1 LFNASN
7 VVHKI
12 DTQYSMLHL
21 YSFFSLAFN
30 RKEPK
35 VMLRQKRFLIL
46 AALVI
51 TSLLLAACP
60 AAAPAGGGG
69 AAASGEQP
77 AAAEQAQSSGGRE
90 IVWMVRTGPVE
101 NQWETD
107 VVKPAWEKEHPDI
120 ALNILNID
128 QPDIAVKREAMIAA
142 GEPLHVWSTNWGGDG
157 FASDRYRGLI
167 EDLTPLIER
176 DQFDTSVFIPEVL
189 AIYQSEGKTWGLPFL
204 TTGSYV
210 FYNMKLFDDA
220 GVAYPT
226 TDWEDKSWTWDA
238 MVDLAKQ
245 LTKNFDDPATAQY
258 GLIENRQ
265 NLEGPAML
273 FGQFPWPDDAY
284 ETGFADKITLNTP
297 EIVNAYQKHHD
308 LVYVDN
314 VSPDDAAN
322 QALSQLGGAFESGR
336 VAMVQNG
343 GWGWW
348 VYSPVNP
355 DTEGGFCWGVAP
367 NPWGSPDADKRA
379 VIYTDPWVITRGL
392 EGQALDD
399 SWEFVKFLVREDN
412 ARSYMQATNTPPTQ
426 AKLQEEWFGQFKCMD
441 PEKVKQV
448 YQGAFKYGLESSNH
462 LIVRWDEIDQIAGN
476 SLSAFFLDPEGQASD
491 VLPALEQELTDALQR
506 IASEEGYT
514 K

>member
-1 LFNASN
+1 MF
-7 VVHKI
+7 K
-12 DTQYSMLHL
+12 
-21 YSFFSLAFN
+21 
-30 RKEPK
+30 
-35 VMLRQKRFLIL
+35 QKRFYVL

-51 TSLLLAACP
+51 VALLLVACP
-60 AAAPAGGGG
+60 AAPPTAGGG
-69 AAASGEQP
+69 SG
-77 AAAEQAQSSGGRE
+77 AAEQAAAPAEGADRE

-101 NQWETD
+101 NKWETE
-107 VVKPAWEKEHPDI
+107 VVAPAWAEAHPDV

-128 QPDIAVKREAMIAA
+128 QPEIAVKREAMIAA

-189 AIYQSEGKTWGLPFL
+189 AIYQSEGKTWGFPFL

-210 FYNMKLFDDA
+210 FYNMSLFDEA
-220 GVAYPT
+220 GIPYPT
-226 TDWEDKSWTWDA
+226 TDWDDKTWTWEA
-238 MVDLAKQ
+238 MLDLGKQ
-245 LTKNFDDPATAQY
+245 LTKNYDDPATAQY
-258 GLIENRQ
+258 GLVMNRQ
-265 NLEGPAML
+265 NIEGPAMI
-273 FGQFPWPDDAY
+273 FGQFPWPEDAY
-284 ETGFADKITLNTP
+284 QTGFADKVTMNTP
-297 EIVNAYQKHHD
+297 EVINAYQKHHD
-308 LVYVDN
+308 LIHVEK

-336 VAMVQNG
+336 IAIYQNG

-355 DTEGGFCWGVAP
+355 EVEGGFCWGVAP

-392 EGQALDD
+392 EGQAMEDA
-399 SWEFVKFLVREDN
+399 WEFVKFLVAEEN

-426 AKLQEEWFGQFKCMD
+426 SKLQEEWFGQFGCME
-441 PEKVKQV
+441 PEAVKQV

-462 LIVRWDEIDQIAGN
+462 LIVRWDEINQIAN
-476 SLSAFFLDPEGQASD
+476 NALSAYFLDPAGNAAD
-491 VLPALEQELTDALQR
+491 VMPALEQELTDALVR
-506 IASEEGYT
+506 IAEEEGYT